1 MSRSSS
7 LHRLQEV
14 DLALDRTHAALQE
27 IQKTLEEQSDLQR
40 ARDAL
45 TAAEVLLQG
54 CRTANSSAEDAAS
67 SQHSK
72 IEDTDKKLYGGS
84 IRNPKELEDLQQES
98 ESLKRHL
105 ATLDDRLLESMVALE
120 EAELAHAT
128 ASQAVADAEQD
139 RAQLEQEL
147 SEKRTQHLAEV
158 ERLQTER
165 EGAVAS
171 VAEKDL
177 SLYEKLRRSKAGLA
191 VSLLDGECCRA
202 CGMAI
207 PPAKRQ
213 TVHSMTELLLCTQ
226 CGRILHAG

>member
-14 DLALDRTHAALQE
+14 DLALDRSHAALQE
-27 IQKTLEEQSDLQR
+27 IQESLEEQNELQR

-45 TAAEVLLQG
+45 TSAEEVLQG
-54 CRTANSSAEDAAS
+54 SRSANSSAEHAAS

-72 IEDTDKKLYGGS
+72 IEATDKKLYGGS
-84 IRNPKELEDLQQES
+84 IRDPKELEDLQQES

-105 ATLDDRLLESMVALE
+105 STLDDRLLESMVALE
-120 EAELAHAT
+120 ETELAHA
-128 ASQAVADAEQD
+128 AAIQAVADAEQD
-139 RAQLEQEL
+139 RAQLEEEL

-165 EGAVAS
+165 EACVAS
-171 VAEKDL
+171 VAEDDL
-177 SLYEKLRRSKAGLA
+177 ARYEKLRRSKGGIA
-191 VSLLDGECCRA
+191 VSLLDDECCLA

-226 CGRILHAG
+226 CGRILYAG